1 MKKTVSIVLLLTL
14 LLPLIVSCGE
24 GTDQTNAPDKPAS
37 PAVVSDAADPGEEN
51 PAEPETEA
59 AAENPI
65 LEDGLGDLDLG
76 GYDFRILSCFYND
89 LDTWRYLLCDE
100 LTGIPL
106 NDQLYE
112 TKLYLEDR
120 FNIHFS
126 MIEPGNDEVAMN
138 AFMAS
143 VTSGDDAF
151 DMHVGKNWRTCQLG
165 TKGYCYNMYEIDEF
179 DFEKPWWPKET
190 VNQLTIGKKMFAASN
205 YASYC
210 GIHWT
215 RVMVANK
222 DLLAAR
228 QMEVP
233 YETVREGKWTL
244 DELYT
249 MTNGMSEDTNG
260 DGTIGEGDVVALL
273 GYDQAYYCLQESADC
288 SVYRRDEEHIPYLDL
303 DVDRI
308 SGYVDKMRKLMTGSD
323 YRQGSTAEFANN
335 TAVFAF
341 CEIRDAYNIYRGS
354 DVRYGFLPPPKYD
367 EAQDR
372 YISCCTDTVWAL
384 PRTLPASRESST
396 GTILEALSCHN
407 YNYML
412 PVYLES
418 TLKSR
423 LADNPDDAEM
433 LQIIVDSRTIAFAFA
448 MKLTYDNF
456 IKDVVFNNQEVA
468 SYLQKSAKLAQ
479 KTLEGV
485 VEGYIGD

>member
-1 MKKTVSIVLLLTL
+1 MKNKLVCTL
-14 LLPLIVSCGE
+14 LMLCMLLPSCRETLQTDDQSSVSSDLADAVSQE
-24 GTDQTNAPDKPAS
+24 ETQAAS
-37 PAVVSDAADPGEEN
+37 A
-51 PAEPETEA
+51 ETEKA
-59 AAENPI
+59 I
-65 LEDGLGDLDLG
+65 LEDGLGSPDLQ

-106 NDQLYE
+106 NDAQYE

-120 FNIHFS
+120 FNIQFS

-138 AFMAS
+138 AFISS
-143 VTSGDDAF
+143 VSSGDDAF

-165 TKGYCYNMYEIDEF
+165 TQGYCYNMYDIDVF

-222 DLLAAR
+222 DLLAER
-228 QMEVP
+228 QMDAP

-249 MTNGMSEDTNG
+249 LTNGMSEDKNG
-260 DGTIGEGDVVALL
+260 DGTIGADDVVALL
-273 GYDQAYYCLQESADC
+273 GYDQSYYCLQESADC
-288 SVYRRDEEHIPYLDL
+288 SVYKRDENHVPYLDL

-308 SGYVDKMRKLMTGSD
+308 SGYVDKMRSLMTGSD
-323 YRQGSTAEFANN
+323 YRQGSTSEFANN
-335 TAVFAF
+335 TAIFAF
-341 CEIRDAYNIYRGS
+341 CEIRDAYNIYRNS

-384 PRTLPASRESST
+384 PKPLPETRKSNT
-396 GTILEALSCHN
+396 GTILEALSCRN

-433 LQIIVDSRTIAFAFA
+433 LQLIVDSRTIAFAFA

-456 IKDVVFNNQEVA
+456 IKDVVFTNTETA
-468 SYLQKSAKLAQ
+468 SYLQKSAKLAE

-485 VEGYIGD
+485 VKGYIGD